1 MIEAV
6 TPASDPVQERLNA
19 LRDLLPEIFSD
30 GVLDPSRLSDLVA
43 PEDRD
48 RGRYGIS
55 WPGREDAVR
64 ALRAPATGALK
75 PDLQA
80 SVDFE
85 EAEHVLIEGE
95 NLEVLK
101 LLYRPY
107 FGRVSMIYIDPPYNT
122 GSDLV
127 YADDFRESLG
137 QYLRLIGQA
146 DEQGNRLTNKTNK
159 SGARHSNWLSMMY
172 PRLSLARQMLT
183 ETGVIAV
190 SIDDHEVHTLRM
202 LMDEVIGEENFV
214 AQLVWEKGRKNDAKL
229 FSVGHE
235 YMLVYARSRSA
246 LKAADAVWR
255 EPKPGSREIWDKYL
269 ELRQQFAADADVQ
282 RELRSWFA
290 SLPEGSD
297 AKKLRRYNRV
307 DQHGPWRDRDISW
320 PGGGGPRYD
329 LPHPKTGRAVPIPEA
344 GWRFSETGMQRQILA
359 GLVEFRDT
367 DEAPPFRK
375 AHLRP
380 VSAELE
386 EAPEQEGADFGL
398 ASADQ
403 SEDRDEDANVGAAVM
418 GSVLRSQSQVA
429 VRSLRDLLGADLFDN
444 PKDPAMLARLISY
457 MSPGDGI
464 VMDFFAGS
472 GSTGEAVEI
481 ANRDDGGRRR
491 FILVQARE
499 AVRAGSLAAKQ
510 GYASI
515 IEITELR
522 LRKAMERLGATRGL
536 RVFRVGKSA
545 LRRWEGVEAATIDR
559 YQGALEGM
567 LDPLDP
573 ETPEEHLI
581 WEIAVAEGLSL
592 DAKIQV
598 LDVQNH
604 RVWSIRDEGRNLSIH
619 VCLSASIP
627 GEVAE
632 ALNLKP
638 SSILVCRDTALDDSK
653 AINLSLRCRL
663 KTI

>member
-6 TPASDPVQERLNA
+6 MPSIDVVEERIKV
-19 LRDLLPEIFSD
+19 LRDILPELFAD
-30 GVLDPSRLSDLVA
+30 GVIDPTRILDLVA

-48 RGRYGIS
+48 RGRYGIA

-75 PDLQA
+75 PDVEG
-80 SVDFE
+80 SISFDE
-85 EAEHVLIEGE
+85 PGHVLVEGE

-127 YADDFRESLG
+127 YADDFREPLG
-137 QYLRLIGQA
+137 QYLKLIGQA
-146 DEQGNRLTNKTNK
+146 DEEGNRLTNKTNK
-159 SGARHSNWLSMMY
+159 AGARHSNWLSMMY
-172 PRLSLARQMLT
+172 PRLSLARQLLT
-183 ETGVIAV
+183 DTGVIAV

-246 LKAADAVWR
+246 LKAADVVWR
-255 EPKPGSREIWDKYL
+255 EPKPGSREIWEKYL
-269 ELRQQFAADADVQ
+269 ELRRDHASDRDVQ
-282 RELRSWFA
+282 RELRNWFT

-329 LPHPKTGRAVPIPEA
+329 VLHPETGRPVPIPEA
-344 GWRFSETGMQRQILA
+344 GWRFSEERMHQQIHA

-367 DEAPPFRK
+367 DDAPPFRK

-380 VSAELE
+380 IPAELDE
-386 EAPEQEGADFGL
+386 TEDTGQDDFGL
-398 ASADQ
+398 VVN
-403 SEDRDEDANVGAAVM
+403 DEPEERNDDANVGAAVM

-429 VRSLRDLLGADLFDN
+429 VRSLRELLGADLFDN
-444 PKDPAMLARLISY
+444 PKDPAILARLISY
-457 MSPGDGI
+457 MTPVDGL

-510 GYASI
+510 GYEAI
-515 IEITELR
+515 VQITELR
-522 LRKAMERLGATRGL
+522 LRKALERLEVPRGM

-545 LRRWEGVEAATIDR
+545 LRRWSGTQDETVAG
-559 YQGALEGM
+559 YQAALEGM
-567 LDPLDP
+567 LDPINP
-573 ETPEEHLI
+573 ETPEDHLV
-581 WEIAVAEGLSL
+581 WEITLAEGLSL
-592 DAKIQV
+592 DSDIQV
-598 LDVQNH
+598 VEAAGRTVWRITDDGRGLMLHICLANDV
-604 RVWSIRDEGRNLSIH
+604 SDE
-619 VCLSASIP
+619 IP
-627 GEVAE
+627 E
-632 ALNLKP
+632 ALDLTTDDTF
-638 SSILVCRDTALDDSK
+638 VCRDRALTDSTAT
-653 AINLSLRCRL
+653 NLALRCRL